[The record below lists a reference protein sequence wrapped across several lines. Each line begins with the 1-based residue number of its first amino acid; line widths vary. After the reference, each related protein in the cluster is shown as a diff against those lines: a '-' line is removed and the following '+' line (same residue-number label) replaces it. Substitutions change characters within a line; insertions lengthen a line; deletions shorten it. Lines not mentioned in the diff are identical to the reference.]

1 MTQAVSSATPKPI
14 SEQNT
19 PSRAL
24 REWALSSDGLRI
36 ARLAVL
42 TLIFLIAATR
52 ILNIDGPSLW
62 IDEGFTWYTFR
73 GNLFELVKSDRHP
86 PLYFYSL
93 HAWEALTGDSVLA
106 LRFWSFLPSMVSI
119 AVIYQIGRELAR
131 ERIKEAPEIVHF
143 GLLGIPVLAAL
154 LMALADGENY
164 LAQELRMY
172 TWQVLLCASATWF
185 YLRWT
190 RTFSRR
196 DGTLWWLFMTLALYT
211 HYFSA
216 YVIAA
221 HLLHA
226 LIFLRGKQR
235 IFAVGI
241 VGLVGVAFL
250 PWFFAVMREQF
261 FDSDMCVNC
270 GSAIDLET
278 LRSFR
283 LSWFGEQWVLMMA
296 LAIFG
301 LIRVYYHWK
310 PDAVVKIVPTRGTW
324 LIFLLGILPLIFTYL
339 LSHRSLVFFNQHFAQ
354 LTIPVVLL
362 VALGLSNIQR
372 PARLILV
379 GMIVLYGVTHVDWY
393 RQKAPWE
400 QVVATIQ
407 PYVEADQLVLAE
419 VGAENAALWYY
430 IEHELP
436 DGVQIGLNPW
446 WGDIE
451 NPTFYQQTLPA
462 MISSQSEVQP
472 EAVKTIWLIHWN
484 ASQTMFTYL
493 AQFGYVQTMQTTTY
507 HLETIPL
514 NSYRF
519 DLLPAETVTA
529 YENGMTLN
537 AMEILP
543 DEMRVDLW
551 WSTDEA
557 LRTDFVTSVLVF
569 DEASGELVAQHDS
582 QPQLD
587 ARPTTTFQTG
597 EVVYDPK
604 PLELENGVNALPAG
618 NYLMEVQVYR
628 FDVDGN
634 IEPVATVD
642 GQTRVVLGTYVVP

>member
-1 MTQAVSSATPKPI
+1 MTQVATPSSRIPF
-14 SEQNT
+14 Q
-19 PSRAL
+19 RAL
-24 REWALSSDGLRI
+24 TGEGLI
-36 ARLAVL
+36 YARLIAL
-42 TLIFLIAATR
+42 TVIFLVASTR

-73 GNLFELVKSDRHP
+73 GDLFELVKADRHP
-86 PLYFYSL
+86 PLYFYAL
-93 HAWEALTGDSVLA
+93 HAWSAFTGESVLA
-106 LRFWSFLPSMVSI
+106 LRFWSFLPGMVSI

-131 ERIKEAPEIVHF
+131 ERLKDAPEILHF
-143 GLLGIPVLAAL
+143 AILGVPVLAAL

-196 DGTLWWLFMTLALYT
+196 DGALWWLFMTLALYT

-235 IFAVGI
+235 LFAVGI

-261 FDSDMCVNC
+261 FDSDVCVNC

-283 LSWFGEQWVLMMA
+283 LSWFGEQWIFMLL
-296 LAIFG
+296 LAILG

-310 PDAVVKIVPTRGTW
+310 PAAVIKIVPSRNTC
-324 LIFLLGILPLIFTYL
+324 LILFLGILPLIFTYL

-362 VALGLSNIQR
+362 IALGLSNIQR
-372 PARLILV
+372 PARVILV
-379 GMIVLYGVTHVDWY
+379 VMIVLYGVTHVDWY

-400 QVVATIQ
+400 QVVNTIQ
-407 PYVEADQLVLAE
+407 PYVASDELVLAE

-430 IEHELP
+430 IEHDLP
-436 DGVQIGLNPW
+436 EGVQIGLNPW
-446 WGDIE
+446 WGNIE
-451 NPTFYQQTLPA
+451 NPEFYQQTLPA
-462 MISSQSEVQP
+462 LISSQSEVQN
-472 EAVKTIWLIHWN
+472 EHVKTIWLIHWN

-493 AQFGYVQTMQTTTY
+493 AQFGYVPTMQTTTY
-507 HLETIPL
+507 HLGTIPL
-514 NSYRF
+514 ITYRY
-519 DLLPAETVTA
+519 DLLPASPLTS
-529 YENGMTLN
+529 YENGMILN
-537 AMEILP
+537 AVNILQ
-543 DEMRVDLW
+543 DDLRVDLW
-551 WSTDEA
+551 WSTESA
-557 LRTDFVTSVLVF
+557 QTTDYVTSVRVF
-569 DEASGELVAQHDS
+569 DADNSGLVAQYDS
-582 QPQLD
+582 QPQNG
-587 ARPTTTFQTG
+587 ARSTTTFEVG
-597 EVVYDPK
+597 EVIYDPK
-604 PLELENGVNALPAG
+604 PLEIVDGLNALPAG
-618 NYLMEVQVYR
+618 NYRVELQVYR
-628 FDVDGN
+628 FDANGD
-634 IEPVATVD
+634 IIPVETID
-642 GQTRVVLGTYVVP
+642 GQPHTIIGNFDVE